1 MNFDIKL
8 TINIK
13 RYRVIFAVIATLLIG
28 LMFTPK
34 IANAV
39 RVGPP
44 GCSPEEP
51 YNCTMSRKQFD
62 QMVSQWCAL
71 ADSDKQAGCTLLFF
85 KFVHYK
91 HVQFLANSGYS
102 IPSFCDLLGNA
113 PPADLP
119 KIPDVC
125 YVIAKRTGQN
135 KIFYDA
141 LKKIIDDCGLVD
153 VQDQQCVRDIQ
164 QTFLSELDPPLAE
177 RPNISRSTGSGRA
190 IDISTAP
197 ASTTFIARVNV
208 YFKWFSIGIGILAV
222 FFLVIA
228 GIQYAAAQD
237 NPQAVS
243 SAKTRIN
250 NIVIGIVIY
259 MVMFGLLQW
268 LIPGGAFSF

>member
-1 MNFDIKL
+1 MNFDIKSI
-8 TINIK
+8 INIK
-13 RYRVIFAVIATLLIG
+13 RYRVIFAVIAALLIG

-34 IANAV
+34 IVNAANI
-39 RVGPP
+39 GPP

-51 YNCTMSRKQFD
+51 YNCTMNRAQFD

-85 KFVHYK
+85 QFVHYK
-91 HVQFLANSGYS
+91 HDQFFDKTGYT
-102 IPSFCDLLGNA
+102 IPDYCDLLGNA
-113 PPADLP
+113 PAADRP
-119 KIPDVC
+119 NIPTFC
-125 YVIAKRTGQN
+125 YVIARKN
-135 KIFYDA
+135 SDFYDT
-141 LKKIIDDCGLVD
+141 LKKIIDECGLVD
-153 VQDQQCVRDIQ
+153 AQGQQCVRDLQ
-164 QTFLSELDPPLAE
+164 QTFLSELKPPLAE
-177 RPNISRSTGSGRA
+177 KPKTSKSGGSGRA

-197 ASTTFIARVNV
+197 ASTSFIARVNV
-208 YFKWFSIGIGILAV
+208 YFKWFSIGVGILAV

>member
-1 MNFDIKL
+1 MNIKL
-8 TINIK
+8 KLTKNTNRSKLIIP
-13 RYRVIFAVIATLLIG
+13 VMAVLLLGVMFA
-28 LMFTPK
+28 PK
-34 IANAV
+34 IANAA

-85 KFVHYK
+85 QFVHYK
-91 HVQFLANSGYS
+91 HDQFFDKTGYT
-102 IPSFCDLLGNA
+102 IPDYCDLLGNA
-113 PPADLP
+113 PAADLP
-119 KIPDVC
+119 KIPDFC
-125 YVIAKRTGQN
+125 YVIARQN
-135 KIFYDA
+135 SDFYDT
-141 LKKIIDDCGLVD
+141 LIKIIDDCGLAD
-153 VQDQQCVRDIQ
+153 AQDQQCVRDLQ
-164 QTFLSELDPPLAE
+164 QTFLSELKPPLAE
-177 RPNISRSTGSGRA
+177 KPNTSKSGGSGRA

-197 ASTTFIARVNV
+197 ASTSFIARVNV